1 MYILLGDGFFI
12 FQNTWSIAFR
22 YDTVDGGK
30 VHYRCNKVK
39 LAGPQCP
46 AAIYVLYHSE
56 KESVSLFRTDDEHDH
71 SIAIPSTRGLAPEI
85 RIAVEQIYEEGT
97 WLDEFL
103 LDEKTA
109 KNFTAILGQVRPI
122 YRVADNRC
130 ISIGS
135 NRYAFKN
142 IGPIYIISEKSLVFS
157 QFLQND
163 FAKNLCRKEGVPKE
177 F

>member
-46 AAIYVLYHSE
+46 AAIYLLYHSE

-71 SIAIPSTRGLAPEI
+71 SIAVPSTRGLAPEI
-85 RIAVEQIYEEGT
+85 RIAMV
-97 WLDEFL
+97 F
-103 LDEKTA
+103 
-109 KNFTAILGQVRPI
+109 VRRLRHDASAFMGRFDVPKL
-122 YRVADNRC
+122 VADGALQLPDFYERIHMQAFAGSSHSRRVLRC
-130 ISIGS
+130 ASNCSNCSDWPEAKAWSSEIG
-135 NRYAFKN
+135 
-142 IGPIYIISEKSLVFS
+142 IGRSGSRLRGF
-157 QFLQND
+157 
-163 FAKNLCRKEGVPKE
+163 R
-177 F
+177 